1 MLVPPPIEDT
11 ENAMKYN
18 PKPGSAPASLWGPS
32 YPGSTRFTT
41 AKNEIMGRNNE
52 YLAKMHERLKAWDV
66 EVETLSSASGDLAD
80 SARAGYEERMR
91 ELRLHRDAAHSAL
104 QELRLATV
112 SASRELHKGV
122 ELAWDTM
129 SKALEKASEASRN

>member
-1 MLVPPPIEDT
+1 MR
-11 ENAMKYN
+11 YN
-18 PKPGSAPASLWGPS
+18 PKPGAAPASLWGPS

-52 YLAKMHERLKAWDV
+52 YLAQMNARLKAWDA
-66 EVETLSSASGDLAD
+66 EVEALETAGGDLAPA
-80 SARAGYEERMR
+80 AREAYEGRMR
-91 ELRLHRDAAHSAL
+91 ELRVHRDAAQSAL

-129 SKALEKASEASRN
+129 AKALAKASEDSRR